1 MRFIKEMYD
10 IDVIDTGVK
19 SILDHGKDG
28 LLPHFIYSGEYYYGT
43 KRLEFREMLLTKMK
57 SYRIQSAVLTK
68 LTMWRRNLVTKE
80 TVKKAYK
87 GAMKTEKVW
96 NRYEGSINDDLE
108 TFFINL
114 QDQETIKEDE
124 INSFFT
130 PKLIEEELKLVEER
144 NEEHL
149 RSYSFHSV
157 RQINPD
163 VDVDEMKR
171 SNSSSKFV
179 HVFCFRKTEPLKVAL
194 KRKNVDN

>member
-1 MRFIKEMYD
+1 MLNNFYCESRKIIFSFKPSVHALCRLCRASLDKTSSDQAMRFIKEMYD

-108 TFFINL
+108 TFFMNL
-114 QDQETIKEDE
+114 QDQDT
-124 INSFFT
+124 
-130 PKLIEEELKLVEER
+130 
-144 NEEHL
+144 
-149 RSYSFHSV
+149 
-157 RQINPD
+157 
-163 VDVDEMKR
+163 
-171 SNSSSKFV
+171 
-179 HVFCFRKTEPLKVAL
+179 
-194 KRKNVDN
+194 